1 MSEYVEVFRV
11 EAKSLLKNFRK
22 NEKEAIARCERVFG
36 DRCDLSLMNMQHV
49 VAKEYGFDSWNELVK
64 AERWQLAEALT
75 ATKNKTLHTPLYISG
90 HKEAKYPFADGE
102 STVGLRREREGVDL
116 VNFQRIYANG
126 STSLYLPL
134 DAMDLSQYDL
144 SKLNVLRADYDDYTL
159 WPEEAAKRPEGFE
172 PAEFLEKRKNPGLGI
187 RALHK
192 QRIDGRNR
200 AAAVI
205 DGFLLCDHLEY
216 HDNLKWYE
224 RVDSG
229 EPKKNASIGGQ
240 VVSVLAGKTCGVAPK
255 ADIYYFS
262 AVNTENGQLTLWY
275 YAQALEKI
283 CDLHEERRKEGKN
296 GIDVVCILWGI
307 TSELFQNDDGAA
319 EMRTAIKRAADL
331 EIWVNSGHPDF
342 AGNKLWRESRVCC
355 KADGDLDNPG
365 DYTVMLHELDMAK
378 FPELARNTLCFPG
391 GGRTVAG
398 SVRLDAY
405 RFSAPGFSL
414 KPYECGLFVLARSV
428 KPDLTAEEFW
438 RVGLET
444 GDFRDGIGVIVNP
457 RRLIAALRG

>member
-11 EAKSLLKNFRK
+11 EAKSLLKNFQK
-22 NEKEAIARCERVFG
+22 HEKEAVARCDRVFG
-36 DRCDLSLMNMQHV
+36 DRQDVSLMNMQHV

-64 AERWQLAEALT
+64 AERWQLAEALI
-75 ATKNKTLHTPLYISG
+75 ATKNKTLHTPLSVDG
-90 HKEAKYPFADGE
+90 RKGAMYPFADGKG
-102 STVGLRREREGVDL
+102 TVGLRREREGVDL

-126 STSLYLPL
+126 STSPYLPL

-144 SKLNVLRADYDDYTL
+144 SKLNVLRADYDAYTL
-159 WPEEAAKRPEGFE
+159 WPAEAAKRPEGFE

-192 QRIDGRNR
+192 QGIDGRNR

-229 EPKKNASIGGQ
+229 EPRHGVSGGEL
-240 VVSVLAGKTCGVAPK
+240 VSALAGKTCGVAPK

-262 AVNTENGQLTLWY
+262 ALQTENKQRTLRY

-283 CDLHEERRKEGKN
+283 CDLHEERLKEGKS

-307 TSELFQNDDGAA
+307 VSELFQNDDGAA
-319 EMRTAIKRAADL
+319 EMQAAVKRAADL
-331 EIWVNSGHPDF
+331 GVWVNSGHLDF

-355 KADGDLDNPG
+355 KADGDLDNPD
-365 DYTVMLHELDMAK
+365 DYTVMPNQLDMAK
-378 FPELARNTLCFPG
+378 FPELVRNTLCFPG

-438 RVGLET
+438 RIGLET

-457 RRLIAALRG
+457 RQLVTALRG